1 MNMKIMFS
9 PTLLYNLMHLQFIS
23 NVCEK
28 NTKKEVKLL
37 NIANKVKFVLNLSIS
52 FVPVY
57 VEDRKN

>member
-1 MNMKIMFS
+1 
-9 PTLLYNLMHLQFIS
+9 MHLQFIS

-52 FVPVY
+52 FVQVY